1 MHARKNKKEGKILI
15 PALKSALSA
24 LIIAMAA
31 VMVLALAVKNFEIES
46 EKIEILNQIIKVVCC
61 VWAAFFAAVDK
72 NSKSILCGGASAAL
86 YIALGF
92 AIFSAVNGEI
102 GDAALFVCDMAMAF
116 AVGILTALLVIK
128 MLKKEVKTPKKRSA

>member
-1 MHARKNKKEGKILI
+1 MHARKNKKEGKIFV

-24 LIIAMAA
+24 LIITMAA

-61 VWAAFFAAVDK
+61 VWAAFFAAADK
-72 NSKSILCGGASAAL
+72 NCKNILCGGVSAVL
-86 YIALGF
+86 YTALGF

-102 GDAALFVCDMAMAF
+102 GDVALFACDMAMAF

-128 MLKKEVKTPKKRSA
+128 ILKKEVGATKKRQA